1 MADKRFYW
9 IKLKTDFFNQEAID
23 FLMAQENGCEYIVLY
38 QMLCLQTAN
47 NRGLLSTQ
55 IGEMIVPYDVK
66 KIVRDTKYFD
76 FDTVTIALELFKRFG
91 LVYEESDKVLRISNF
106 DEMVGSEAANA
117 NAQRQKRFRERQ
129 KTIEIVTNSNANSN
143 ALSVTENN
151 EEIEKRDKRKEI
163 RDKERETETEGRDRI
178 NYQQIA
184 DLYNDTCVS
193 FPRVTALSDTRKKAI
208 KARLN
213 VYKIDDFKKL
223 FEKAEASSFLKGQN
237 DMNWTA
243 NFDWLIKD
251 ANMAKVL
258 DGNYDNKPR
267 FNQDFNQDLTKP
279 TNKVAEQLNSFYTMA
294 ASWAESE

>member
-1 MADKRFYW
+1 MAEKRFYW

-38 QMLCLQTAN
+38 QMLCLQTSN

-76 FDTVTIALELFKRFG
+76 FDTVTIALELFKRLG
-91 LVYEESDKVLRISNF
+91 LVYEENDKILRIANF

-129 KTIEIVTNSNANSN
+129 KVIEGVTNSNAYSN
-143 ALSVTENN
+143 ALPVTENN
-151 EEIEKRDKRKEI
+151 EEIENRDKRKEI
-163 RDKERETETEGRDRI
+163 RDKEKDIEGRDRI
-178 NYQQIA
+178 NYQLIA

-193 FPRVTALSDTRKKAI
+193 FPRVTSLSETRKKAI

-213 VYKIDDFKKL
+213 IYSLDDFKRL
-223 FEKAEASSFLKGQN
+223 FEKAEASNFLKGQN
-237 DMNWTA
+237 DRNWTA

-251 ANMAKVL
+251 GNMAKVL

-267 FNQDFNQDLTKP
+267 FNQDFNQP
-279 TNKVAEQLNSFYTMA
+279 TNKAAEQLESFYNMA
-294 ASWAESE
+294 AGWAESE

>member
-76 FDTVTIALELFKRFG
+76 YDTVTIALELFKRLG
-91 LVYEESDKVLRISNF
+91 LVYEENDKILRISNF
-106 DEMVGSEAANA
+106 DEIVGSEAANA

-129 KTIEIVTNSNANSN
+129 KTIESVTNSNANSN

-151 EEIEKRDKRKEI
+151 EEIENRDKRIEV
-163 RDKERETETEGRDRI
+163 RDKEIEREKKDRI

-213 VYKIDDFKKL
+213 VYSLDDFKRL
-223 FEKAEASSFLKGQN
+223 FEKAEASNFLKGQN
-237 DMNWTA
+237 DRNWTA

-251 ANMAKVL
+251 GNMAKVL

-267 FNQDFNQDLTKP
+267 FNQDLTKP
-279 TNKVAEQLNSFYTMA
+279 TNKAAEHLENFYNMA
-294 ASWAESE
+294 AGWAESGEE